1 MSTSTNSFKPMN
13 PRRTH
18 CRGISH
24 RVGFNAGG
32 THGFTLIELMV
43 VIGILISLATL
54 TAISVS
60 KVTKDARFSKSVSQ
74 VMNAL
79 ENART
84 LAIKEHRPVLLA
96 FTVKTDRVDNTTS
109 AGLLTGNIK
118 KQWTRIVAARL
129 RDELIF
135 TGSNSYY
142 DFFEPHPNFAPVDLP
157 EGIKVAAP
165 QMDFLQNDT
174 VWITQPTFRD
184 SNTNFSEMEYGSMI
198 GVMFGSDGSLLTKI
212 TGGGGSVNSTL
223 GRYVVLDADQDGV
236 EKTPHADEIT
246 YGARY
251 FTYNVENEEVNIQ
264 FAIFISVF
272 NDAAMRE
279 LYDVNNWKGKG
290 YNSSGWM
297 PRTGLLPPCSTVTQ
311 PRDRMNCDES
321 EFINQFG
328 EKIYF
333 NRYTGRAE
341 VMKR

>member
-1 MSTSTNSFKPMN
+1 MSTSSNSSKPLN
-13 PRRTH
+13 PHRTH

-24 RVGFNAGG
+24 RVSFNAGG

-96 FTVKTDRVDNTTS
+96 FTVKTERVDNTTS

-165 QMDFLQNDT
+165 QMDFLQNDA

-184 SNTNFSEMEYGSMI
+184 NNTNFSEMEYGSMI
-198 GVMFGSDGSLLTKI
+198 GVLFGSDGALLTKI

-223 GRYVVLDADQDGV
+223 GRYIVLDADQDGV
-236 EKTPHADEIT
+236 EKIPNSAEGNAGH
-246 YGARY
+246 
-251 FTYNVENEEVNIQ
+251 FTYNVENEEVNVQ
-264 FAIFISVF
+264 LAIFISVF

-279 LYDVNNWKGKG
+279 LYDVNNWKGRG
-290 YNSSGWM
+290 YIGPPGWC
-297 PRTGLLPPCSTVTQ
+297 PTGVCPPCSTLTQ

>member
-1 MSTSTNSFKPMN
+1 MNTSTNSFKPLN
-13 PRRTH
+13 PRRRH

-84 LAIKEHRPVLLA
+84 LAIKEHRPVLLT
-96 FTVKTDRVDNTTS
+96 FTVKTERVDNTTS

-129 RDELIF
+129 RDELVNASA
-135 TGSNSYY
+135 TQTTATAGSNFM
-142 DFFEPHPNFAPVDLP
+142 DMFEPHPNFTPVDLP

-165 QMDFLQNDT
+165 QLDYERNDD

-184 SNTNFSEMEYGSMI
+184 NNTNFAEMEYGSLI
-198 GVMFGSDGSLLTKI
+198 GVMFSADGSLLSRI
-212 TGGGGSVNSTL
+212 TGGGSANIGM
-223 GRYVVLDADQDGV
+223 GRFVVLDIDQDGLQRQV
-236 EKTPHADEIT
+236 NSAENAS
-246 YGARY
+246 GW
-251 FTYNVENEEVNIQ
+251 FTYNIENEEPNIQ
-264 FAIFISVF
+264 LAPFLSVF

-279 LYDVNNWKGKG
+279 LFDVNNWKGGSYKAA
-290 YNSSGWM
+290 WV
-297 PRTGLLPPCSTVTQ
+297 PPCSALSDG
-311 PRDRMNCDES
+311 RSRMNCEQS